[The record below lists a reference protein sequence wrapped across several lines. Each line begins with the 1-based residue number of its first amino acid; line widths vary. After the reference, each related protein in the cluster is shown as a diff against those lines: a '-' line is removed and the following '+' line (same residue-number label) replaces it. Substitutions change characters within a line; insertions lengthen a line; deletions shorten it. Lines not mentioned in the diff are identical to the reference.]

1 MQIPYHGVS
10 TTTPD
15 NSLTRFR
22 TQHVRAPGPHTTQK
36 HVPLTHHFFQDLRF
50 GHSLA
55 TCPLWWH
62 SKHFGPFCPPCFA
75 PQELFFLFSGCSQ
88 LVFQVL
94 LGARCCQPLEL
105 TSSGIS
111 FCKYTTFF
119 PSNFSCRLT
128 AFFNICSS
136 VVDTWSKQ
144 MRNTIQQQN
153 LHPTKHTWFSTR
165 YVRTFALMLAHCSLT
180 SSS

>member
-1 MQIPYHGVS
+1 MQRHIPLS
-10 TTTPD
+10 
-15 NSLTRFR
+15 
-22 TQHVRAPGPHTTQK
+22 
-36 HVPLTHHFFQDLRF
+36 HHFFQALPPFRF

-55 TCPLWWH
+55 TCPHCWH

-75 PQELFFLFSGCSQ
+75 PHELLRLLSGCSQ

-94 LGARCCQPLEL
+94 LGARCCQPLGL
-105 TSSGIS
+105 TSAGVS
-111 FCKYTTFF
+111 FCKYTTFL

-136 VVDTWSKQ
+136 VAATWSKQ
-144 MRNTIQQQN
+144 MRNTIQQN
-153 LHPTKHTWFSTR
+153 FIHPAMHTWFSTR
-165 YVRTFALMLAHCSLT
+165 YVRTFALILAHCSLT